1 MQNNDTLTSYFLRV
15 IPTLTHYSDIV
26 SDIPSGSI
34 YGILYVFRHFFWHS
48 IWHLFW
54 HILTFFLAFYLASI
68 LTYFLAFYLASI
80 PKFYLAFYL
89 PFCLAFYLVS
99 ILIFSL
105 TWALPDLN
113 RKRQITHWDLE
124 PKMCIT
130 NHYYTLYVRDEHIG
144 IATSF
149 PFLSLS
155 ADATSK
161 AQGDGTHS
169 PLQLRLRWVKS
180 ASRQVSDPEISFERK
195 TWWQGLCAWR
205 CDFANAKNTTSM
217 AQPRIL
223 LHQAWMTSCTF
234 GPGTSSDIAATSGWL
249 GATPRRK
256 LHSAVGHVTVEADE
270 AWNTSSDGKRSRME
284 YDMGAHGTAVYYV

>member
-1 MQNNDTLTSYFLRV
+1 MGCSHNWLKWRVTFERENRAETCKTMVHSPVTFLRV

-34 YGILYVFRHFFWHS
+34 YGILYLFRHFFWHS

-68 LTYFLAFYLASI
+68 PT
-80 PKFYLAFYL
+80 FYLAFYL
-89 PFCLAFYLVS
+89 PFCLVFYLVS

-113 RKRQITHWDLE
+113 RKRQITDWDLE

-130 NHYYTLYVRDEHIG
+130 NHYYTLYVCDEYIG

-180 ASRQVSDPEISFERK
+180 ASRQVSDPELSFERK

-205 CDFANAKNTTSM
+205 CDFANAIHYQHGAIADSAAPGVNDFMHIWTRDKQRYCCYKRMIGCHTKAETPLRSWTCHSWSRWSM
-217 AQPRIL
+217 KYIQWW
-223 LHQAWMTSCTF
+223 Q
-234 GPGTSSDIAATSGWL
+234 
-249 GATPRRK
+249 K
-256 LHSAVGHVTVEADE
+256 E
-270 AWNTSSDGKRSRME
+270 
-284 YDMGAHGTAVYYV
+284 